1 MFEKIGVKFRPLGKQ
16 PTLEVKDIKL
26 NSEQEEQKNKER
38 KNIVKLILDI
48 ILKKNIIYNNY
59 MID

>member
-1 MFEKIGVKFRPLGKQ
+1 MFEKIRVKFRPLGKQ

-38 KNIVKLILDI
+38 KNIVK
-48 ILKKNIIYNNY
+48 Y
-59 MID
+59 

>member
-1 MFEKIGVKFRPLGKQ
+1 MFEKIRVKFRPLGKQ

-38 KNIVKLILDI
+38 KNFIKIILDI
-48 ILKKNIIYNNY
+48 ILKKNIINNNY
-59 MID
+59 MIE